1 LAQPTRHELPTN
13 EPVFKD
19 GSEAAGVD
27 FRHFNGGTGSY
38 YLPEITGSGVAVF
51 DMDNDGDLEIYF
63 VQGSF
68 LRTDGQPQ
76 KSGAKP
82 LDQLY
87 RNDSANEINGQK
99 TVRFTNVTE
108 PSGISASGYGM
119 GVTAADIN
127 NDGWKDLYVSNF
139 GANQLFVNSQDGT
152 FTDMALDA
160 GVSDDRWSTSSAFL
174 DYDRDGWLDLY
185 VASYV
190 DFTVKGKKQCYTM
203 SSATD
208 YCGPDAYNPLPD
220 RLFRNKGDGT
230 FEDVSLPAGINGLKG
245 AGLGVVALDANS
257 DGWIDIYVAN
267 DGDPNFLW
275 INQKDGSFVDEALL
289 SGVALNRSGKPEAGM
304 GVDAGDFDS
313 DGDEDLFVTHLM
325 GETNTLYV
333 NLGDS
338 FFEDN
343 TIEAGLHSASFN
355 TTSFG
360 TSWLDF
366 DNDGRLDLLTLSGAV
381 RIIEELAR
389 SGDPFPL
396 SQKNQLF
403 HNSGN
408 GVFREVSATAGAA
421 FQIPEVSRGAATG
434 DIDNDGDIDV
444 VILNNSGPARL
455 LLNQSHPGHAWIN
468 IRLIGPTGRDML
480 GALATLIF
488 PDGTRISRRVR
499 NDGSYCSSRD
509 PRILFGCGSQTLDPS
524 LEVLWPN
531 GETEKWSKLPLKS
544 FWTLRQ
550 GTAPAKERQQ

>member
-1 LAQPTRHELPTN
+1 
-13 EPVFKD
+13 
-19 GSEAAGVD
+19 
-27 FRHFNGGTGSY
+27 
-38 YLPEITGSGVAVF
+38 
-51 DMDNDGDLEIYF
+51 
-63 VQGSF
+63 
-68 LRTDGQPQ
+68 
-76 KSGAKP
+76 
-82 LDQLY
+82 
-87 RNDSANEINGQK
+87 
-99 TVRFTNVTE
+99 
-108 PSGISASGYGM
+108 M